1 MPMTVTLT
9 PEQYRII
16 REQCGY
22 SNYAWRRIIGVSL
35 RQAQRY
41 ENGDCRIPETVA
53 RLMWCLAAHGVPPDW
68 R

>member
-1 MPMTVTLT
+1 MPKTVTLSAK
-9 PEQYRII
+9 EYRAI
-16 REQCGY
+16 RERYGF

-41 ENGDCRIPETVA
+41 EQGETDIPETVA
-53 RLMWCLAAHGVPPDW
+53 RLMRLLEVRGIPEDW